1 MTYDPDIHHRRSIR
15 LKGYDY
21 AGAGWYFVTLCV
33 WQREC
38 LFGEVVDG
46 GMRLNAVGGLVESLL
61 HEMKQRFPSVVV
73 DSSVIMPNHIHL
85 IVPFVG
91 AGLGPPDELETS
103 DNPGQIAIPK
113 GAASRAP
120 TLGDVICAFKSI
132 SAIRINKLRNN
143 PGGPVWQRNYYER
156 VIRDDHELT
165 AIRDYIAINPLQWEA
180 DSNNP
185 NNL

>member
-1 MTYDPDIHHRRSIR
+1 MTYNPEAYHRRSLR

-21 AGAGWYFVTLCV
+21 AGAGWYFVTLCT

-46 GMRLNAVGGLVESLL
+46 GMRLNDAGGLVESLL
-61 HEMKQRFPSVVV
+61 HEMTQRFPNVVM
-73 DSSVIMPNHIHL
+73 DSLVIMPNHIHL
-85 IVPFVG
+85 IVSFVG
-91 AGLGPPDELETS
+91 AGLGPPHELDQSTT
-103 DNPGQIAIPK
+103 QK

-156 VIRDDHELT
+156 VIRDDDELG
-165 AIRDYIAINPLQWEA
+165 AIREYIATNPLQWDA
-180 DSNNP
+180 DNNHP